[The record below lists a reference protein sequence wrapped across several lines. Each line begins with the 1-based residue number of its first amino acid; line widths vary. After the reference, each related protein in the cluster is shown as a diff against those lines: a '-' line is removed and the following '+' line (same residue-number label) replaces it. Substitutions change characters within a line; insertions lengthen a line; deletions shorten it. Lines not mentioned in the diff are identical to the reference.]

1 MFFGDVATVLRF
13 IDDQT
18 LKPGR
23 VTKNSKDNITAGSS
37 LNIAE

>member
-18 LKPGR
+18 QKPGL
-23 VTKNSKDNITAGSS
+23 VTKNSKDYITKSSS